1 MIAAFPGGRNPSGDP
16 GAAGRVALA
25 DACVLC
31 GLCLPACPT
40 YGLGREEGE
49 SPRGRIMLM
58 KGLAEG
64 RIGPEPGVLA
74 HLDQCLACRNCE
86 QVCPAHVD
94 YGALLMQSRAA
105 LRPVRPV
112 GWRQRA
118 LEWMFARPA
127 RMRLAMALR
136 RWLPVPGLPRP
147 PARAA
152 FAPLYRPHG
161 TPRGRLGLFL
171 GCLGPH
177 HDAGTT
183 RAAIALL
190 TRAGWEVAVPP
201 AQGCCGAVHRHAGAT
216 ATADELA
223 ASNRAAF
230 EGLSTWVTIASGCHE
245 TVALGAP
252 GARVVDIFDLLAEAD
267 LPLRA
272 AAPGTRVALHLPC
285 TQRTVVRNAKAIAP
299 LLRRIPGLEL
309 QVLPETGCCGA
320 AGTHM
325 LSMPDRADALRAPLL
340 DAVRASGAATLC
352 TSNIGCRLHL
362 SGTLPVK
369 HPIELLAEH
378 LA

>member
-1 MIAAFPGGRNPSGDP
+1 MIAALPGLRNPLSE
-16 GAAGRVALA
+16 LA

-40 YGLGREEGE
+40 YALDRNEGE

-64 RIGPEPGVLA
+64 RIGPEPGALA
-74 HLDQCLACRNCE
+74 HLDHCLACRNCE
-86 QVCPAHVD
+86 QVCPAHVR
-94 YGALLMQSRAA
+94 YGALLAGSRAQ
-105 LRPVRPV
+105 LRRQRRT
-112 GWRQRA
+112 GWRRQA
-118 LEWMFARPA
+118 LEWLFERSW
-127 RMRLAMALR
+127 RMRLAMAVR
-136 RWLPVPGLPRP
+136 RVLPLKGVPRP
-147 PARAA
+147 PRRMA
-152 FAPLYRPHG
+152 FAALYAPHG
-161 TPRGRLGLFL
+161 ASRGRLGLFL

-177 HDAGTT
+177 HDSGTA

-190 TRAGWEVAVPP
+190 TRVGWEVVVP
-201 AQGCCGAVHRHAGAT
+201 ATQGCCGAVHRHAGDT
-216 ATADELA
+216 LMADKLA
-223 ASNRAAF
+223 ARNRAAF
-230 EGLSTWVTIASGCHE
+230 EGVGTWVTIASGCHE

-252 GARVVDIFDLLAEAD
+252 DSHVIDIVDLLADET

-272 AAPGTRVALHLPC
+272 ATDAPFALHLPC
-285 TQRTVVRNAKAIAP
+285 TQRTVVRNAKQIAP
-299 LLRRIPGLEL
+299 LLRKIPGLDL
-309 QVLPETGCCGA
+309 RLLPEGGCCGA

-325 LSMPDRADALRAPLL
+325 LLETERAAALRAPVL

-362 SGTLPVK
+362 ASGLRTL